1 MAEATE
7 VTEAA
12 EANASAAA
20 GDAPGGPPGGRAT
33 LAPAPVSGRWSRREA
48 ELEIY
53 EAGVAAGMGNAH
65 DLPLDSH
72 MHTVRSPDA
81 APDALLD
88 AYCALAVERGIAE
101 LAITDHVDFDPFAP
115 AYAFSSF
122 EDRERDVRQAAE
134 RWAEHGLAV
143 RFGIELTYERRY
155 EDEIRGWLRRHP
167 HDFTIGSV
175 HSGPGSVYEPA
186 NVAAFLAG
194 KTLAQATAPY
204 FDEVVAA
211 ARSGLFDTLGH
222 IDVVKRY
229 LAPHVLPEQ
238 FAAQPELYEPALAAL
253 VDSGTALEVNA
264 SGLRQLPRETYP
276 AAPIVAR
283 YLELGGRA
291 VTIGSDTHRL
301 GWFAYALDV
310 AYRLAASAGVEALAF
325 RRGGDRVWVPMPPGP
340 TEGA

>member
-1 MAEATE
+1 MADVTE
-7 VTEAA
+7 VSESNGSGGRGGEMGRAA
-12 EANASAAA
+12 GSVETKGAAASA
-20 GDAPGGPPGGRAT
+20 
-33 LAPAPVSGRWSRREA
+33 PVPRLSRREA

-53 EAGVAAGMGNAH
+53 KAGLAAGLGESH

-81 APDALLD
+81 QPDALLD
-88 AYCALAVERGIAE
+88 AYCALALERGIAE
-101 LAITDHVDFDPFAP
+101 LAITDHVDFDPLAP
-115 AYAFSSF
+115 AYAFSTF
-122 EDRERDVRQAAE
+122 EDRERDVRDAAA

-143 RFGIELTYERRY
+143 RFGVELTYEQRY
-155 EDEIRGWLRRHP
+155 EDDIREWLRRHP

-175 HSGPGSVYEPA
+175 HSSPGSVYEPQ
-186 NVAAFLAG
+186 NVTAFLAG
-194 KTLAQATAPY
+194 KTLAEATAPY

-211 ARSGLFDTLGH
+211 ARSGLFDSLGH

-229 LAPHVLPEQ
+229 LAPHVQPSQ
-238 FAAQPELYEPALAAL
+238 FAAQPELYEPALVAL

-301 GWFAYALDV
+301 GWFAYALGA
-310 AYRLAASAGVEALAF
+310 AYRLAANAGVEALAF
-325 RRGGDRVWVPMPPGP
+325 RRGGDRVWVPMPPEP
-340 TEGA
+340 TERA